1 MNRFDKLRKAIA
13 TQFGAE
19 NAVHI
24 DYAFEQGYLNMQEH
38 VQMEFERNEE
48 AATYSFAWDKMH
60 RMPTEAEQT
69 AYYYGARCASRVEY
83 LLLVLDEDAVNNELE
98 DIVLQE
104 HNNMMYTPQVS
115 SMSLIVEEDKRRKS
129 SNKRYV
135 ARKHRPWLDQKHHPA
150 VIEYYRL
157 MIVSDL

>member
-1 MNRFDKLRKAIA
+1 MNRFDKIRKAIA
-13 TQFGAE
+13 VQFAD
-19 NAVHI
+19 NANHI
-24 DYAFEQGYLNMQEH
+24 DYAFEQGYRDMQHH
-38 VQMEFERNEE
+38 VQVEFERDEE
-48 AATYSFAWDKMH
+48 VINYDFQWDRMH
-60 RMPTEAEQT
+60 RMPTEAEKT

-83 LLLVLDEDAVNNELE
+83 LLLVLDEDAINNELE

-115 SMSLIVEEDKRRKS
+115 SIPLIVEEDKRRKS
-129 SNKRYV
+129 RNKQYV